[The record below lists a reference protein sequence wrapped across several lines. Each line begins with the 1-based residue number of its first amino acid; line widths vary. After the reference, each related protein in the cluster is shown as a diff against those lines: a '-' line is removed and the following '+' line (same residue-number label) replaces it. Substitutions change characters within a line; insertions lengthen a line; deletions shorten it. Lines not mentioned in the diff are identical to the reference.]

1 MGKNYFK
8 QILTPLKM
16 SKLEKLG
23 IDISDA
29 SAYLSNRKKL
39 QWKTGY
45 QKLEPGS
52 SFIYTIWDIV
62 EKLPK
67 KISLGGHDFSL
78 VIHPGENIMYFDEVY
93 GSTLVEFNKLSWQSD
108 IDMFFDCFKWCILN
122 KHI

>member
-1 MGKNYFK
+1 
-8 QILTPLKM
+8 M

-29 SAYLSNRKKL
+29 SAYLRGSSRKKL

-45 QKLEPGS
+45 QKLEQGS

-67 KISLGGHDFSL
+67 KISLEGHDFSL

-93 GSTLVEFNKLSWQSD
+93 GNTLVEFKKLSWQSD

-122 KHI
+122 KHV